1 MNKGDLLLGKAISRL
16 PVNRPTFVRRHTI
29 PFLHQSSCSLVVLP
43 TFLDLRSRGIQ
54 KFCTSFYAQIPFS
67 PTPPTSARFLAVDQ
81 ALLTADVPHLFG
93 LPTRLLNSSE
103 GEWLQEDSE
112 EQLHIFQN
120 APAVLPIDRF
130 DWRFR
135 ATSRVKRPKKDE
147 DEEKQRS
154 PRRKRLQ
161 GLEPDL
167 EGLYYHASQNYKSK
181 YVRSFLT
188 EVVISVYII
197 FRFVH
202 LLDLEE
208 AEESAALKHR
218 LSTWG
223 LKRLEREGYC
233 VTGLSA
239 YWLEA
244 NHFGRPV
251 ASFSYGP
258 GMRLSDNKLEFVAF
272 LIFSITLLSC
282 YFQKRHAGPP
292 VTRRPAERNY
302 SNWICNFPHRYAFAS
317 LLCQQIQQIR
327 LEWSVAP

>member
-1 MNKGDLLLGKAISRL
+1 
-16 PVNRPTFVRRHTI
+16 
-29 PFLHQSSCSLVVLP
+29 
-43 TFLDLRSRGIQ
+43 LDPQ
-54 KFCTSFYAQIPFS
+54 T
-67 PTPPTSARFLAVDQ
+67 VDQ
-81 ALLTADVPHLFG
+81 ALLTTDVPHLFG
-93 LPTRLLNSSE
+93 LSSRLWNSSE

-112 EQLHIFQN
+112 EQLHVFQN
-120 APAVLPIDRF
+120 APPVLPVDRF
-130 DWRFR
+130 DWRNR
-135 ATSRVKRPKKDE
+135 PTSRVKRPKKDS
-147 DEEKQRS
+147 DKEKQKS

-167 EGLYYHASQNYKSK
+167 EGLYYHASQNYKSR

-188 EVVISVYII
+188 EVMILLHII

-208 AEESAALKHR
+208 AEESAALRHR

-233 VTGLSA
+233 TTGLSA

-244 NHFGRPV
+244 NQFGRPV

-258 GMRLSDNKLEFVAF
+258 GIRLSDNKLEFVAF
-272 LIFSITLLSC
+272 LIFSTTLLSYC
-282 YFQKRHAGPP
+282 FFFQKRHAGPP
-292 VTRRPAERNY
+292 FSRRPAEGNY
-302 SNWICNFPHRYAFAS
+302 SNWICYFPHRYAFAS